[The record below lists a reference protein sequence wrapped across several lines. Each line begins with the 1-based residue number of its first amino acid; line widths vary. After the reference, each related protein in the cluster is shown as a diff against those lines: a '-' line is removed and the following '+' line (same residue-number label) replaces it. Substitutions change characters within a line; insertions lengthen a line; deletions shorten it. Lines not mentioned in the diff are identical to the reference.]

1 MFRERIIDFIK
12 GVIIGI
18 ANIMPGF
25 SGGIMAVSFNVYDRI
40 IGAVSN
46 FFSHPFK
53 TIKDVWAIALGGV
66 VGIILAILGISVLL
80 EHFPFPTIMLFTGLI
95 VGSVPTIFEKV
106 RAKHYKI
113 SQIIAFFLG
122 ILIIIGIPLLA
133 QKRTVDVS
141 QIDPLLLIT
150 LFFLGI
156 VAAATMVVPG
166 VSGSLILLAFGY
178 YIYIVNFIKTFLKA
192 LITFNWEMILANFSL
207 VFSLG
212 LGMVIGVVALAKLVE
227 KLLKKIPTLVYST
240 ILGLICASPFAII
253 YQLLNPADPETEP
266 YRRIIQENLL
276 LNVLVG
282 VLFLGIGVFLADFMA
297 KYEKNH
303 PPRKRETG
311 EENGKN
317 EKI

>member
-1 MFRERIIDFIK
+1 MRRVFMFKERIIDFIK

-46 FFSHPFK
+46 FFSHPIK

-66 VGIILAILGISVLL
+66 VGIIIAILSISLLL
-80 EHFPFPTIMLFTGLI
+80 EYFPIPTIMLFTGLI
-95 VGSVPTIFEKV
+95 VGSVPTIFDKV
-106 RAKHYKI
+106 KAKHYKI

-133 QKRTVDVS
+133 QKRTVNITEV
-141 QIDPLLLIT
+141 DPMLLII

-156 VAAATMVVPG
+156 VAAMTMVIPG

-178 YIYIVNFIKTFLKA
+178 YIYIVGFIKDFLRA
-192 LITFNWEMILANFSL
+192 IISFDWEMIFANFSL
-207 VFSLG
+207 VLSLG
-212 LGMVIGVVALAKLVE
+212 LGILIGVVGLAKLVE
-227 KLLKKIPTLVYST
+227 GLLRKYPTLVYST

-266 YRRIIQENLL
+266 YRRMIQEKLVLNL
-276 LNVLVG
+276 VVG
-282 VLFLGIGVFLADFMA
+282 VVFLVIGIALA
-297 KYEKNH
+297 GIITRYEKKH
-303 PPRKRETG
+303 PLKQ
-311 EENGKN
+311 EEVS
-317 EKI
+317 E